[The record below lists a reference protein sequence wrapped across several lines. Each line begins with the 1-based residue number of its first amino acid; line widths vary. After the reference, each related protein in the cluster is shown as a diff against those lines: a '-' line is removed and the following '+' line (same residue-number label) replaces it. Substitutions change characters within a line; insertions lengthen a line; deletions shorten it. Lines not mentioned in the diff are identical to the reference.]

1 MAAAVVEATG
11 VASSGAEG
19 VAGSQSAA
27 GSSNRT

>member
-1 MAAAVVEATG
+1 MATVVVEATG

-27 GSSNRT
+27 RWSNRI